1 MGGGAHLNCS
11 LGNKTRGDGMKWVS
25 EDFQNLRSLWV
36 SQLRVLLSAEEQIVR
51 ALPDMITH
59 ASDEQ
64 LRGAFQAHLLETEVH
79 IKRLEQ
85 ILAEQKR
92 VDASVGAT
100 GPMKC
105 KAITAIK
112 AEAEDIFVDARDA
125 WVRDAALIG
134 AAQRVEHY
142 EIASY
147 GTVRQWALL
156 LGETAAAELLDR
168 TAKEEGHTDHLL
180 TEIAERVNPKAKAA

>member
-1 MGGGAHLNCS
+1 
-11 LGNKTRGDGMKWVS
+11 MKWVS
-25 EDFQNLRSLWV
+25 ADFQNLRDLWIN
-36 SQLRVLLSAEEQIVR
+36 QLRVLLSAEEQIVR

-59 ASDEQ
+59 ATDEQ
-64 LRGAFQAHLLETEVH
+64 LRGAFQSHLQETEEH

-92 VDASVGAT
+92 ADAKVGGT
-100 GPMKC
+100 GPEKC
-105 KAITAIK
+105 KAIAALK
-112 AEAEDIFVDARDA
+112 VEAEDMFVDARDA
-125 WVRDAALIG
+125 WVRDAALIS

-147 GTVRQWALL
+147 GTVRQWAML

-168 TAKEEGHTDHLL
+168 TAKEEGHADHLL
-180 TEIAERVNPKAKAA
+180 TEIAERVNPKARAA

>member
-1 MGGGAHLNCS
+1 
-11 LGNKTRGDGMKWVS
+11 MKWVS

-59 ASDEQ
+59 ASDAQ
-64 LRGAFQAHLLETEVH
+64 LQGAFQAHLQETEVH
-79 IKRLEQ
+79 IQRLEQ

-92 VDASVGAT
+92 VDATVDSISPV
-100 GPMKC
+100 KC
-105 KAITAIK
+105 KAIAAIK

-156 LGETAAAELLDR
+156 LGETAAAELLDK
-168 TAKEEGHTDHLL
+168 TAKEEGHADHLL
-180 TEIAERVNPKAKAA
+180 TEIAVRVNPKAKAA

>member
-1 MGGGAHLNCS
+1 
-11 LGNKTRGDGMKWVS
+11 MKWLS
-25 EDFQNLRSLWV
+25 EDFQNLRDLWIN
-36 SQLRVLLSAEEQIVR
+36 QLRVLLSAEEQIVR

-59 ASDEQ
+59 ANDEQ
-64 LRGAFQAHLLETEVH
+64 LRVALRTHLEETEGH

-85 ILAEQKR
+85 ILAEQKANDSR
-92 VDASVGAT
+92 VGEI

-105 KAITAIK
+105 KAIAALK
-112 AEAEDIFVDARDA
+112 GEAEDIFVDARDA
-125 WVRDAALIG
+125 WVRDAALIA

-156 LGETAAAELLDR
+156 LGETNAAELLNL
-168 TAKEEGHTDHLL
+168 TAKEEGHADHLL
-180 TEIAERVNPKAKAA
+180 TDIAERVNPKAKAA

>member
-1 MGGGAHLNCS
+1 
-11 LGNKTRGDGMKWVS
+11 MKWVS

-59 ASDEQ
+59 ASDAQ
-64 LRGAFQAHLLETEVH
+64 LQGAFQAHLQETEVH

-92 VDASVGAT
+92 VDATVDNTS
-100 GPMKC
+100 PMKC
-105 KAITAIK
+105 KAIAAIK

-156 LGETAAAELLDR
+156 LGETAAAELLDK
-168 TAKEEGHTDHLL
+168 TAKEEGHADHLL
-180 TEIAERVNPKAKAA
+180 TEIAVRVNPKAKAA